1 MQSCARERKRK
12 NREKCGEH
20 VPPTDSPPTLSNG
33 QKKSR
38 LSVRAGLL
46 NCPGIQQSLWIPAKQ
61 QSSAEAQ
68 REKGLAFSMPPYLDL
83 LLKDLVVLLLLVQD
97 MLLLCL
103 LQSPLVHVPPVH
115 LLELLT
121 LLK

>member
-1 MQSCARERKRK
+1 MGKRRAASASELGCCTALGFTLDTYKAAKLCRSPKGDRVGRRKFQPPHQSK
-12 NREKCGEH
+12 
-20 VPPTDSPPTLSNG
+20 VLP
-33 QKKSR
+33 
-38 LSVRAGLL
+38 
-46 NCPGIQQSLWIPAKQ
+46 
-61 QSSAEAQ
+61 
-68 REKGLAFSMPPYLDL
+68 FSKAPYLDL

-103 LQSPLVHVPPVH
+103 LQSPLVHVGPVH